1 MGLGLTIELGSQFV
15 TIDDQE
21 EVTAG
26 GGTPAET
33 HKFSI
38 TQGTFTTVQVG
49 ANNDAAHSGA
59 YASDADDHGV
69 TENRI
74 TFNISD
80 TTSKGL
86 GIQDS
91 GVDALADAQRAV
103 NELDAAI
110 EKVNDERGNIGS
122 LQNRFEFA
130 VSNLM
135 NSIQNN
141 SASMSTIR
149 DADFAVEAAGLA
161 KNQILTQSG
170 TAM

>member
-1 MGLGLTIELGSQFV
+1 MG
-15 TIDDQE
+15 
-21 EVTAG
+21 TAG

-59 YASDADDHGV
+59 DASDADDQGV

-80 TTSKGL
+80 TTAKGL
-86 GIQDS
+86 GIEDS
-91 GVDALADAQRAV
+91 GVDALAEAQRAV

-122 LQNRFEFA
+122 LQNRFEFTS
-130 VSNLM
+130 SNLM
-135 NSIQNN
+135 NREKE
-141 SASMSTIR
+141 TKKR
-149 DADFAVEAAGLA
+149 
-161 KNQILTQSG
+161 KKRK
-170 TAM
+170 